1 MPQLVERNQ
10 VGKREDVADLIANI
24 DSTETPLVSMIPKG
38 KKPTNTLFEWQAD
51 KFREP
56 NTDGVPDGQDV
67 KSISNQSEDRV
78 MLQGRLQVFRE
89 TFGVGFIAET
99 VSNVAGLKR
108 GELAEQGVKALVT
121 LKRGIERQVGGDSES
136 RADDGTNG
144 GKTRGL
150 GKWAQASAQSDLA
163 VDKRY
168 LTPSASIYSSGL
180 SSFGEDQFASVLN
193 TMAKQY
199 KSRKRL
205 VMVAG
210 ISLKKTISDM
220 AKFQPGVGSTVAAV
234 RCFNQD
240 AKAKMIHATVD
251 FYSGDG
257 AEVEIMTHFHLAGGQ
272 GDTASDN
279 RGYIF
284 DPSILE
290 LRFAAD
296 PEIKPL
302 DDKGGGPRGYCQ
314 AIVGLCVKN
323 PLGLGKIAA
332 S

>member
-38 KKPTNTLFEWQAD
+38 RKPTNTLFEWQTD

-67 KSISNQSEDRV
+67 KNVNNQSEDRT

-89 TFGVGFIAET
+89 SFGVGFVAET
-99 VSNVAGLKR
+99 VSNVAGLSR

-121 LKRGIERQVGGDSES
+121 LKRGIERQIGGDSES

-144 GKTRGL
+144 SKTRGF
-150 GKWAQASAQSDLA
+150 GKWTQSTAQSDLP
-163 VDKRY
+163 VDSRY
-168 LTPSASIYSSGL
+168 LTPAASIYSGALSSLSEDSLSGL
-180 SSFGEDQFASVLN
+180 LN
-193 TMAKQY
+193 SIAKQY

-205 VMVAG
+205 VLVAG
-210 ISLKKTISDM
+210 IALKKQISDM
-220 AKFQPGVGSTVAAV
+220 AKFQPGVSSTVAAL
-234 RCFNQD
+234 RCFEQD
-240 AKAKMIHATVD
+240 AKARMIHATVD

-257 AEVEIMTHFHLAGGQ
+257 AELEILTHFHLAGGA

-290 LRFAAD
+290 LRFAAE
-296 PEIKPL
+296 PEVKKL
-302 DDKGGGPRGYCQ
+302 EDKGGGPRGYCQ

-332 S
+332 T